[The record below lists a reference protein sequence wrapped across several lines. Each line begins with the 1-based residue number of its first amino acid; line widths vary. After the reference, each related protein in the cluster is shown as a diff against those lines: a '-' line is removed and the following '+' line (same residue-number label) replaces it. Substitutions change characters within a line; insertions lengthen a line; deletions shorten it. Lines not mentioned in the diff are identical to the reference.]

1 MSLMGQNE
9 NPPLGGLCQ
18 LSPAPDIQRTRPQR
32 LCAMSG
38 QSAPQQNST
47 YSITASASAQAGER
61 NPKNTNPGLGISAP
75 ALASSFLI
83 QIKAPELSRR
93 TIQYGLEANID
104 RAI

>member
-1 MSLMGQNE
+1 MTGREQV
-9 NPPLGGLCQ
+9 
-18 LSPAPDIQRTRPQR
+18 
-32 LCAMSG
+32 
-38 QSAPQQNST
+38 QQKSS
-47 YSITASASAQAGER
+47 YSITSSAGAQAGER